1 MTYEERVTNFER
13 LVRMFITRKGVND
26 ILDWLKKTDFY
37 TAPCSTKYHLN
48 REGGL
53 VEHSINVCNMLFTTV
68 ACYNLTGVSDE
79 TIAIVSLFHDLCK
92 INCYKKAYKWAKDEN
107 NQWYQAEYYIYDE
120 DYPYGHGEK
129 SALIVSRFL
138 NLTPYELQAIN
149 AHMGFSDVRGAQLI
163 GNIFNKNKLAVALH
177 FADMASTYFKEC
189 NDQ

>member
-13 LVRMFITRKGVND
+13 LARMFITRKGVND
-26 ILDWLKKTDFY
+26 ILDWLKRTDFY

-138 NLTPYELQAIN
+138 SLTPHELQAIN

-189 NDQ
+189 ND

>member
-13 LVRMFITRKGVND
+13 LARMFITRKGVND

-138 NLTPYELQAIN
+138 HLTPYELQAIN

>member
-13 LVRMFITRKGVND
+13 LGRMFITRKGVND

-48 REGGL
+48 KEGGL

-138 NLTPYELQAIN
+138 HLTPYELQAIN